1 MQKCV
6 SGSFPEAGVSVHQL
20 CVLMKGEW
28 SGGGRANC
36 IESLIAMLEGKE
48 GVRGGEVLQE
58 ELGVREEVVR
68 G

>member
-1 MQKCV
+1 M
-6 SGSFPEAGVSVHQL
+6 
-20 CVLMKGEW
+20 
-28 SGGGRANC
+28 GGGRANC

>member
-1 MQKCV
+1 M
-6 SGSFPEAGVSVHQL
+6 
-20 CVLMKGEW
+20 
-28 SGGGRANC
+28 GGKRANC